1 MERGI
6 IYLILNK
13 QTGEKYVGN
22 TTLAMNKEWVYHID
36 RSKRMSSEP
45 LHKAFRKHGVHNFM
59 IKELDEYDDT
69 CLESKLNE
77 WIEKYKPEYNPAHV
91 NVEKAEEIMQEKRE
105 PVGLSDSEI
114 PKPRK
119 ERTYKSSPH
128 LIPWNDSIR
137 GDGKHFGIKIRGKN
151 LDTGLC
157 KDYESARVAAI
168 DVTGDPNTNRNILNA
183 ARTGI
188 IAYGHRWQIL
198 EDKKKKKAVFGVNK
212 KTGLIGPRY
221 ESINAAV
228 RAFECT
234 DKHSILKSLKN
245 PGKYSWKSYY
255 WFYG

>member
-1 MERGI
+1 MSRGI

-13 QTGEKYVGN
+13 QTGEKYIGN
-22 TTLAMNKEWVYHID
+22 TTLAMNKEWVHHID

-45 LHKAFRKHGVHNFM
+45 LHKAFREHGVHNFM
-59 IKELDEYDDT
+59 IKELDECEGNLIEERTTY
-69 CLESKLNE
+69 
-77 WIEKYKPEYNPAHV
+77 WIQQYKPEYNPAPV
-91 NVEKAEEIMQEKRE
+91 NVEKAEESMQEKRE
-105 PVGLSDSEI
+105 VPASPI
-114 PKPRK
+114 KK
-119 ERTYKSSPH
+119 EKRNITSSH

-137 GDGKHFGIKIRGKN
+137 GDGKHCGIKIRGKN
-151 LDTGLC
+151 LETGLC

-168 DVTGDPNTNRNILNA
+168 EVTGDPNTNRNILNA

-198 EDKKKKKAVFGVNK
+198 EEKKKKKSVFGVSK

-245 PGKYSWKSYY
+245 PGKYSWKNYY

>member
-1 MERGI
+1 MSRGI

-22 TTLAMNKEWVYHID
+22 TTLAMNKEWVHHID

-45 LHKAFRKHGVHNFM
+45 LHKAFRDYGVHNFM
-59 IKELDEYDDT
+59 IKELDECDGNL
-69 CLESKLNE
+69 LEE
-77 WIEKYKPEYNPAHV
+77 RTTYWIEQYKPEYNPSIVIPTKGTDAV
-91 NVEKAEEIMQEKRE
+91 KAEESMQEKRE
-105 PVGLSDSEI
+105 
-114 PKPRK
+114 KRPR
-119 ERTYKSSPH
+119 TNKSTSH

-137 GDGKHFGIKIRGKN
+137 GDGKHCGIKIRGKN
-151 LDTGLC
+151 LETGLC

-198 EDKKKKKAVFGVNK
+198 EEKKKKKAVFGVSK
-212 KTGLIGPRY
+212 KTELIEVRY

-234 DKHSILKSLKN
+234 DKHGILKSLKN
-245 PGKYSWKSYY
+245 PGRYSWKGYW